1 MEQRLITFEGID
13 GCGKSTQAEL
23 LRDFLRGKGEN
34 IILVREPG
42 GTTISEQIRSILL
55 DPVNKDMNP
64 TTETILL
71 SASRAQLTREVILP
85 SLEEGITVL
94 CDRYADSTLA
104 YQGYGRGLPIS
115 WLENLNEFATQGKIP
130 DATILVDVPIRT
142 ALQRLRGKSI
152 DRIEREGNNFLKR
165 VRDGYL
171 ILAEKHAERYIV
183 IDGTKS
189 VNSIHSK
196 ILKILED
203 RRTLWRN

>member
-1 MEQRLITFEGID
+1 LITFEGID

-23 LRDFLRGKGEN
+23 LRDFLRGKGEH